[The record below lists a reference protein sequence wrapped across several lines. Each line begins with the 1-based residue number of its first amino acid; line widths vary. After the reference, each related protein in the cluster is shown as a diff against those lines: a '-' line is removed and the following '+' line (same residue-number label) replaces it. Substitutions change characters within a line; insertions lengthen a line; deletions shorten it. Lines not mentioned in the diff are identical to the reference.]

1 VTRHLAIVGATASGK
16 SALAYELACAAGDVE
31 LISLDSM
38 QVYRGMDIGTAKPS
52 PDERAAVVH
61 HLIDVADPADEWS
74 VRATQRGVRAALADI
89 EARGRR
95 AILVGGTGLYVR
107 TVVDDLD
114 VPPTDPEVR
123 HALEAQVAEPDGLA
137 AAYARLQQLDPDAAA
152 RIEPANERRIVRALE
167 VIEVTGRGFSSFGPG
182 LDAYGPPA
190 LDVQL
195 FGIDRSREEL
205 ARSIDARVDAMR
217 AAGLIDEVRA
227 LRGRPGGLSRTA
239 AQAIGY
245 KELLAALDRG
255 DAAIDAAFAET
266 ARRTR
271 QFARRQRMWFQRDPR
286 ITWLAPG
293 NKIDRLVAAVLARW
307 PDPIPASS

>member
-1 VTRHLAIVGATASGK
+1 
-16 SALAYELACAAGDVE
+16 
-31 LISLDSM
+31 
-38 QVYRGMDIGTAKPS
+38 
-52 PDERAAVVH
+52 
-61 HLIDVADPADEWS
+61 
-74 VRATQRGVRAALADI
+74 
-89 EARGRR
+89 
-95 AILVGGTGLYVR
+95 VGGTGLYVR

-245 KELLAALDRG
+245 KELLAALQQPADG
-255 DAAIDAAFAET
+255 SEHPDAPKLDAAFLEVAQ
-266 ARRTR
+266 RTR
-271 QFARRQRMWFQRDPR
+271 KFARRQRMWFQRDPR